1 VAGSACL
8 RADHSSK
15 RMKIIL
21 AAPTRRLVRVLN
33 FSYPRPHP
41 GYFITA
47 GSECQEIAYAGLCED
62 LRKFSAVLRR
72 FFDNLNEDSRFRVR
86 PPRIRWR

>member
-1 VAGSACL
+1 MAGSA
-8 RADHSSK
+8 RKHADHSSK

-21 AAPTRRLVRVLN
+21 AAPTRRLVRILN